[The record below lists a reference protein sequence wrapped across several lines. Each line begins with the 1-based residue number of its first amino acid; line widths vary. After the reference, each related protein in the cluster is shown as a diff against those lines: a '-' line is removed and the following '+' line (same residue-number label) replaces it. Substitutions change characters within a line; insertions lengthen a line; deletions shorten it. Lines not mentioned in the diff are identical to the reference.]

1 MVVAATNNIAVD
13 IEKAIENSQK
23 DGAAWDA
30 AKTRMWH
37 FGKNRLRKMVEIN
50 LHGSWGFYVHAGM
63 LTNMAYV
70 YLSLNHSDH
79 GCKAFRAN
87 MALVR
92 CSALVFSNILTGN
105 VTAAM
110 ELGQVL
116 IPMFLT
122 LCILAPLFV
131 LNGQMVRIEILAA
144 RKRAEV
150 SSTDPQ
156 SKALVEFSDFT
167 TQQSY
172 RAKFITGNSVTI
184 GSFISFIGLVD
195 YILPQLRD

>member
-1 MVVAATNNIAVD
+1 MA
-13 IEKAIENSQK
+13 
-23 DGAAWDA
+23 GAGEA
-30 AKTRMWH
+30 
-37 FGKNRLRKMVEIN
+37 LR
-50 LHGSWGFYVHAGM
+50 
-63 LTNMAYV
+63 
-70 YLSLNHSDH
+70 
-79 GCKAFRAN
+79 
-87 MALVR
+87 
-92 CSALVFSNILTGN
+92 
-105 VTAAM
+105 
-110 ELGQVL
+110 
-116 IPMFLT
+116 
-122 LCILAPLFV
+122 
-131 LNGQMVRIEILAA
+131 VRIEILAA